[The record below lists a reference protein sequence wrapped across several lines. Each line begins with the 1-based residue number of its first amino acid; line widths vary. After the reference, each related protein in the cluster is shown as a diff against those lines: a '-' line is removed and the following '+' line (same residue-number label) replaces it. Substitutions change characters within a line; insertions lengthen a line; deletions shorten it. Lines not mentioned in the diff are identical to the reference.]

1 MWGWMGSG
9 SRITEGGSSIM
20 VMAALP
26 CCLTLQALLP
36 SERRAHMHT
45 RMHTH
50 MRCCS
55 NTPQPSRFAAAA
67 AAAACLLLLLLF
79 QAPPPRTAATAFLSG
94 PSAAPPRRCLIISSS
109 PTLPHAPFF
118 CRGAPSF
125 LFAGCLKYRVVNL
138 KSKQNT
144 IACVSC
150 CCCFYVLI
158 HISCSTI

>member
-9 SRITEGGSSIM
+9 SRISEGGSSIM

-94 PSAAPPRRCLIISSS
+94 PSAAPPRRCLVISSS
-109 PTLPHAPFF
+109 PSLPLAPFF
-118 CRGAPSF
+118 LPWRTF
-125 LFAGCLKYRVVNL
+125 LSVCVVFE
-138 KSKQNT
+138 
-144 IACVSC
+144 VSRSQLEIQAEHYC
-150 CCCFYVLI
+150 MRILLLLLLCI
-158 HISCSTI
+158 DTCSTI